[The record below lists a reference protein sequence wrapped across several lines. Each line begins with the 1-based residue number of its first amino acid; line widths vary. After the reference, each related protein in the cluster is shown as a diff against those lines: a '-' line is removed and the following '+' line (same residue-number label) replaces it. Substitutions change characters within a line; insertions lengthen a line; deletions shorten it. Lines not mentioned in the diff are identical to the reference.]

1 MMRRIP
7 WRPLIVAVGVA
18 MLMLGAL
25 LGSGTWATVFLTE
38 PGELACETVKTPA
51 GKVTNCSKVEETT
64 PLQRLTTEY
73 KHYALGIGLVQDG
86 SLKHVKVGRA
96 GGPKR

>member
-18 MLMLGAL
+18 VLMLGAL

-38 PGELACETVKTPA
+38 PGELACETVSTPA
-51 GKVTNCSKVEETT
+51 GKVTNCSTVEETT
-64 PLQRLTTEY
+64 LWQRLTTKY
-73 KHYALGIGLVQDG
+73 TYYTPGTGMIRT
-86 SLKHVKVGRA
+86 GR
-96 GGPKR
+96 

>member
-1 MMRRIP
+1 MRRIP

-51 GKVTNCSKVEETT
+51 GKVTNCSTVEETT
-64 PLQRLTTEY
+64 TLWQRLTTKY
-73 KHYALGIGLVQDG
+73 RYYTPGTGMIRT
-86 SLKHVKVGRA
+86 GR
-96 GGPKR
+96 

>member
-18 MLMLGAL
+18 VLMLGAL

-38 PGELACETVKTPA
+38 PGELACKTVSTPA
-51 GKVTNCSKVEETT
+51 GKVTNCSTVEETT
-64 PLQRLTTEY
+64 LWQRLTTKY
-73 KHYALGIGLVQDG
+73 TYYTPGTGMIRT
-86 SLKHVKVGRA
+86 SR
-96 GGPKR
+96 